1 MLDSLRDEEA
11 THSETLNILEDLLNQ
26 ATPVEIIDPVEVGET
41 ATSST
46 VNQTPSANTVQE
58 ASSIS
63 RVTDLY
69 SVAGLSDMRHP
80 VLLQNLPFN
89 NFENRRLSERRPR
102 SSSTTTAEEE
112 DIDSHLGP
120 VHTSDMGYD
129 QSGSEPFSQ
138 VFVNRTKERMSKK
151 KHKKSE
157 NSPNLGYWV

>member
-1 MLDSLRDEEA
+1 M
-11 THSETLNILEDLLNQ
+11 LNQ
-26 ATPVEIIDPVEVGET
+26 ATPVENIDPVGVGDT

-46 VNQTPSANTVQE
+46 INQTPNAYTAQE
-58 ASSIS
+58 ASSTS

-80 VLLQNLPFN
+80 VLLQNLPIT

-102 SSSTTTAEEE
+102 SSSTTTAEED
-112 DIDSHLGP
+112 DIGSNLGP
-120 VHTSDMGYD
+120 AHTSDMEDDHG
-129 QSGSEPFSQ
+129 GSEPFSQ
-138 VFVNRTKERMSKK
+138 VFVNRTKEIMSKK